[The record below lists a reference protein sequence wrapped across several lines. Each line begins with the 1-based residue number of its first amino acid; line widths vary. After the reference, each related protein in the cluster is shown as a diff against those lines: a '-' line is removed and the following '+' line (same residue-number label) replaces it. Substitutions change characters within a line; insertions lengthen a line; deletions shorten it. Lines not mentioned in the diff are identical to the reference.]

1 MAKTRRQQ
9 ARNGPVSQGGEKNN
23 NSKSGNPKNAGNS
36 HDSASMSISIDENSD
51 VGLSKGNSKNTN
63 RSIAAGMNANSGNCV
78 GNSDAI
84 NCNLNQNKSTTAGPN
99 AEGAVVSNMY
109 ETEPINR
116 NPCNDNVAVNG
127 RVNGDEGT
135 LEAGSVHNDRMI
147 QNNWLN
153 VIAGPTTSK
162 ACDVRSETNV
172 DAPVKI
178 DFDDIDEELVY
189 WSSAMVVHVLGLY
202 LVRFKSIEQREQ
214 IWNDEPKFFDSKPVI
229 MKRWDSEMELHKETI
244 KNVPIWIRFPKLEL
258 KYWGHRSLHKLGD
271 AIGTTLKVDR
281 LTEQKERLAYARI
294 MVEVD
299 IQKELPNQIDFINE
313 KGISMV
319 QMIEYEW
326 RPNLCSKCNKYGHR
340 EEECSKG
347 VRKEMAWKPKTTN
360 GLPSDQQQGCQH
372 ATNPGQQQAQSGQQP
387 NLDRMGQQQPQKR
400 MQQGQVSNETKGVAQ
415 GNCRPQL
422 QARNNPEQQRQ
433 GTTQQQQQMRAN
445 SGPNAQS
452 QTATQTNVS
461 TGSVQGVDIGDI
473 GEFTPVHD
481 KRNKANGNN
490 EHPTPISNSFG
501 VLDDEM
507 EDGQIGRTPLW
518 DNLRE
523 FSRVVGGDPWCV
535 TGDFN
540 AIMNK
545 EDRQGA
551 VVRWTEI
558 QPMIECV
565 NICGLED
572 MRSSGRFFTWSNKQE
587 GAKRV
592 LTKIDR
598 ALCNGGWCDMVP
610 TAETLFLPENDFDHT
625 PMVIRSFPP
634 QPGRK
639 PFRFFN
645 YWCTNPN
652 FLDTVMQIWEKPVHG
667 YFMFQVMQKLKWLKV
682 ELKQMYSQDVIAN
695 YQEAKTTL
703 EETQSLMHQ
712 YPQDLI
718 LATMEKQATET
729 FRGATKSYNSWLKQ
743 KAKIHWL
750 QDGDTNSKIFFN
762 SLRVRTCRNN
772 INRVQNAHGIWVEDH
787 DSITRAFTDFYTDLL
802 QGSDH
807 YRRLQHY
814 SEDQSPFWLQLG
826 EATFYLPGDP
836 DEPKTD
842 PP

>member
-1 MAKTRRQQ
+1 MAKTCRQQ
-9 ARNGPVSQGGEKNN
+9 AQNGLVSQGGEKNN
-23 NSKSGNPKNAGNS
+23 NPKSGNPKNAGNS
-36 HDSASMSISIDENSD
+36 HDSASMSISIDENSA
-51 VGLSKGNSKNTN
+51 VGLSKGNSENTT
-63 RSIAAGMNANSGNCV
+63 RSIADGMNVNSGTGI
-78 GNSDAI
+78 GNPDDI
-84 NCNLNQNKSTTAGPN
+84 NCNINRNKSTAAGTDN
-99 AEGAVVSNMY
+99 C
-109 ETEPINR
+109 
-116 NPCNDNVAVNG
+116 NPCNGNDAVNG
-127 RVNGDEGT
+127 CVNGDKGT
-135 LEAGSVHNDRMI
+135 LEAGFVHNDRII

-153 VIAGPTTSK
+153 VIAGPVTSK
-162 ACDVRSETNV
+162 ACDVSSETNV

-189 WSSAMVVHVLGLY
+189 WSSAMVVYVLGANPPFSVFNGYCHRIWGKKGLDKVLLVGKGLY
-202 LVRFKSIEQREQ
+202 LVRFKSVEQREQ
-214 IWNDEPKFFDSKPVI
+214 IWSDEPKFFDSKPVI

-244 KNVPIWIRFPKLEL
+244 K
-258 KYWGHRSLHKLGD
+258 
-271 AIGTTLKVDR
+271 TVDR

-299 IQKELPNQIDFINE
+299 IQKELPDQIDFINE

-319 QMIEYEW
+319 QTIEYEW
-326 RPNLCSKCNKYGHR
+326 RPNLCCPR
-340 EEECSKG
+340 
-347 VRKEMAWKPKTTN
+347 
-360 GLPSDQQQGCQH
+360 
-372 ATNPGQQQAQSGQQP
+372 ATNPGQQQTQTGQNP
-387 NLDRMGQQQPQKR
+387 DRMGQQPNPDRMGLQQPPKR
-400 MQQGQVSNETKGVAQ
+400 M
-415 GNCRPQL
+415 PQL
-422 QARNNPEQQRQ
+422 QARSSTEQQRQ
-433 GTTQQQQQMRAN
+433 NTTQQQQIRAN
-445 SGPNAQS
+445 SGPNAHGQAQS
-452 QTATQTNVS
+452 QTATQTKVS
-461 TGSVQGVDIGDI
+461 TGNVQGVDIGDI

-481 KRNKANGNN
+481 KRIKANGNN

-507 EDGQIGRTPLW
+507 EDGRTPLW

-572 MRSSGRFFTWSNKQE
+572 MKSSGRFFTWSNKQE

-592 LTKIDR
+592 LTKTDR

-625 PMVIRSFPP
+625 PMVIRSFHP

-652 FLDTVMQIWEKPVHG
+652 FLDTVMQVWGKQVHG

-703 EETQSLMHQ
+703 EETQSLMH
-712 YPQDLI
+712 
-718 LATMEKQATET
+718 
-729 FRGATKSYNSWLKQ
+729 
-743 KAKIHWL
+743 
-750 QDGDTNSKIFFN
+750 
-762 SLRVRTCRNN
+762 
-772 INRVQNAHGIWVEDH
+772 
-787 DSITRAFTDFYTDLL
+787 
-802 QGSDH
+802 
-807 YRRLQHY
+807 
-814 SEDQSPFWLQLG
+814 
-826 EATFYLPGDP
+826 
-836 DEPKTD
+836 
-842 PP
+842 